1 MFDELGDV
9 ELIDLIASAQR
20 AEAQACARK
29 LDAIGVLVDRHA
41 DLGKPDER
49 DHHALDR
56 WDRVA
61 SEVAAAQGITHAL
74 ASSQM
79 RYAQVLRHRLRAVAE
94 RFAAGDLDF
103 RTVALIINRTE
114 LVDDEAVVAR
124 VDAAIVRA
132 LPRWARWSHKRITA
146 ALDALVL
153 HFDQDAVR
161 RNRSATDKRHLEIRP
176 LGNGEPVAEVWGTLQ
191 AVHAVALDKRL
202 DLLAGTV
209 CPADPRSKTQR
220 RADAVGAL
228 TQGLNRMRCACGHPD
243 CSGRDTADVPVV
255 VNVVINQS
263 TLAGSDD
270 CPAHVPGFGVL
281 AAESARAA
289 VAGTPTRNLTDSRS
303 TGYRPSAKL
312 AAFVRSRDQLC
323 RFPGCEAVADRADID
338 HTVPWATG
346 GPTTGANLKALCR
359 KHHLLKTFGQWTELQ
374 EPDGTAIWKSP
385 TGHRYATTPAS
396 WFLFPALT
404 RHHTRQQ
411 ARDRRRQTERNLNR
425 EQRLQ
430 REAALA
436 ALAAKDP
443 PPF

>member
-228 TQGLNRMRCACGHPD
+228 TQGLNRMRCACGHP
-243 CSGRDTADVPVV
+243 
-255 VNVVINQS
+255 Q
-263 TLAGSDD
+263 L
-270 CPAHVPGFGVL
+270 L
-281 AAESARAA
+281 
-289 VAGTPTRNLTDSRS
+289 
-303 TGYRPSAKL
+303 RP
-312 AAFVRSRDQLC
+312 
-323 RFPGCEAVADRADID
+323 
-338 HTVPWATG
+338 
-346 GPTTGANLKALCR
+346 
-359 KHHLLKTFGQWTELQ
+359 
-374 EPDGTAIWKSP
+374 
-385 TGHRYATTPAS
+385 
-396 WFLFPALT
+396 
-404 RHHTRQQ
+404 
-411 ARDRRRQTERNLNR
+411 
-425 EQRLQ
+425 
-430 REAALA
+430 
-436 ALAAKDP
+436 
-443 PPF
+443 